1 MAHHQLRLFDPSIR
15 IMDTALDTSPQV
27 SCIIVN
33 YRSIDSAQKLSQ
45 HLAHPEIEIM
55 IVDQTPDST
64 SRALTGIRYLPQ
76 ATNTGF
82 GSGANTGARQ
92 AKGEWLLILNPDVAI
107 TGASVLQWAHDL
119 RRDSIDAACP
129 TTTDPRYTHP
139 LPTVWWFL
147 AEYTPLKRIPLFTSL
162 ALRSAPQTLWGGCLL
177 IKRSVFEALGGFDE
191 RFFLWFED
199 SDLTRRLLNGGY
211 QVAHTPGLDILHA
224 GGSSFVY
231 LNDQE
236 KRRIFFT
243 SAFIYAHKHCSLMT
257 QAVVKLLQM
266 RYVS

>member
-1 MAHHQLRLFDPSIR
+1 MIKYIPHNSEVTKIVINYKQIKEISKQLLKICPKNAPR
-15 IMDTALDTSPQV
+15 IDEKILVIDNSAQV
-27 SCIIVN
+27 SKMEPSALKEVKKRVRYIASESNLGYGSAVN
-33 YRSIDSAQKLSQ
+33 RG
-45 HLAHPEIEIM
+45 
-55 IVDQTPDST
+55 ST
-64 SRALTGIRYLPQ
+64 Y
-76 ATNTGF
+76 
-82 GSGANTGARQ
+82 ANT
-92 AKGEWLLILNPDVAI
+92 KWLLFLNPDVTI
-107 TGASVLQWAHDL
+107 SEKTVKQWMNEL
-119 RRDSIDAACP
+119 NTKNIDAACP

-147 AEYTPLKRIPLFTSL
+147 AEYTPLKRIPLFALL

-224 GGSSFVY
+224 GGSSFVH

-236 KRRIFFT
+236 KRQIFFA
-243 SAFIYAHKHCSLMT
+243 SAFIYARKHCSLMT